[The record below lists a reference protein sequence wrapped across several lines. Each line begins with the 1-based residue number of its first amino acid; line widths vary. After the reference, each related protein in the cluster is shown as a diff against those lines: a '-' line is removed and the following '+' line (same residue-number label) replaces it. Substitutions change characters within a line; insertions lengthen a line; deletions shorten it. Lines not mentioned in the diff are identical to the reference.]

1 MQKMDD
7 FDPNI
12 CQKMIEKREMSF
24 FLNPKF
30 SHFAK
35 KSKNLL
41 SVERKQVSRK
51 IFLKFSLKRKYR
63 SQQE

>member
-1 MQKMDD
+1 MKKSGSFQ
-7 FDPNI
+7 PNI
-12 CQKMIEKREMSF
+12 CQNSAGKLEISF
-24 FLNPKF
+24 YLNQKQDRL
-30 SHFAK
+30 AK

-51 IFLKFSLKRKYR
+51 IFLNFSLKRKYR